1 MTTAISEEIASRTQT
16 MLERARGVVIC
27 DQISYEAA
35 VELAKAIKDLRAEA
49 EAHHRPVIQAA
60 LEAHRKALEAFRR
73 IDEPLRAAEAE
84 IKRRIAAWTA
94 EQERLRLEAERRA
107 REEAE
112 RLQAEALEAQ
122 IEALEAA
129 GASPQEIEAAIR
141 QAETAPIIAPKAAPT
156 YERPAGVATRKNYRA
171 HVFDL
176 GALIRWVAAHPGQEG
191 LLQPNQPALNALARA
206 QGASMQIPG
215 VRVVI
220 EESIAIRR

>member
-1 MTTAISEEIASRTQT
+1 MTQEIESRTQT
-16 MLERARGVVIC
+16 MLERARAVEIR
-27 DQISYEAA
+27 DQASYEAA

-73 IDEPLRAAEAE
+73 IDEPLKAAEVE
-84 IKRRIAAWTA
+84 VKRRIAAWTA

-129 GASPQEIEAAIR
+129 GAAPEVVRSVIR
-141 QAETAPIIAPKAAPT
+141 QAEAMPVIAPRIPAP
-156 YERPAGVATRKNYRA
+156 PKLGVATRKSYRA
-171 HVFDL
+171 HVASLID
-176 GALIRWVAAHPGQEG
+176 LIRWVAVNPTHEN
-191 LLQPNQPALNALARA
+191 LLQPNMSALNALARA
-206 QGASMQIPG
+206 QGANLQIPG
-215 VRVVI
+215 VRVEI
-220 EESIAIRR
+220 EETIALRR